1 MQDLTLSANSEDGQ
15 KQAVSLLESHCG
27 MESHVFMHLGTT
39 PGQGAGTTDEVGSA
53 GVELTGLVVMAIVSV
68 EDVHTVV
75 DKL

>member
-1 MQDLTLSANSEDGQ
+1 
-15 KQAVSLLESHCG
+15 

-39 PGQGAGTTDEVGSA
+39 PGQAAGTTDEVGSA
-53 GVELTGLVVMAIVSV
+53 GVKLTGLVVMALVSV